1 MPLDEYDYVIV
12 GGGTAGS
19 VLAAR
24 LTEDKPR
31 AMVLVIEAG
40 KPESLLNDIPALVS
54 YMQLTDYVW
63 PYTMEKQEGVCLG
76 KFIIDSLNSKDISSR
91 SSFMIR
97 STKTFRNDLTA
108 CTA

>member
-1 MPLDEYDYVIV
+1 MFSGYTHPLDEYDFVIV

-40 KPESLLNDIPALVS
+40 KPESLLNDVPALVS

-63 PYTMEKQEGVCLG
+63 PYKMERQSGVCLG
-76 KFIIDSLNSKDISSR
+76 EFTTQL
-91 SSFMIR
+91 
-97 STKTFRNDLTA
+97 DLSESVIGYVPQYSWYYQ
-108 CTA
+108 